1 MPVLGKTKKEVLAE
15 FRSSEI
21 IEAAKRVFAEKG
33 FNDATV
39 DDVAEAAG
47 VAKGTIYLYFPSKRE
62 IFVEAVRQ
70 GIIALHAETARRV
83 NAAETTEDKL
93 RAFIETR
100 MDFSESDREFYRLYY
115 AEYSN
120 LLTSP
125 AMVGKEFQDL
135 YERQAEALERVLTNG
150 IKRGEVRKTNPHAV
164 ARLVYDT
171 TRGAIAQRILG
182 WSRRSP
188 REDADLVFEVLW
200 RGIGCA

>member
-21 IEAAKRVFAEKG
+21 IEAAKRIFAEKG

-39 DDVAEAAG
+39 DDVADAAG

-83 NAAETTEDKL
+83 SVAETTEDKI

-135 YERQAEALERVLTNG
+135 YERQADALERVLSIG

>member
-21 IEAAKRVFAEKG
+21 IEAAKRIFAEKG

-83 NAAETTEDKL
+83 NAAETTGDKI

-135 YERQAEALERVLTNG
+135 YERQAESLERVLTNG

>member
-21 IEAAKRVFAEKG
+21 LEAAKKVFSSKG

-47 VAKGTIYLYFPSKRE
+47 IAKGTIYLYFPSKRE
-62 IFVEAVRQ
+62 IFVEVVRQ

-83 NAAETTEDKL
+83 NAAETTGDKIL
-93 RAFIETR
+93 AFIETR

-135 YERQAEALERVLTNG
+135 YEKQAEALERVLVNG
-150 IKRGEVRKTNPHAV
+150 IRRGEVRKTNPHAV

-188 REDADLVFEVLW
+188 REDAELVFEVLW
-200 RGIGCA
+200 RGIGCV